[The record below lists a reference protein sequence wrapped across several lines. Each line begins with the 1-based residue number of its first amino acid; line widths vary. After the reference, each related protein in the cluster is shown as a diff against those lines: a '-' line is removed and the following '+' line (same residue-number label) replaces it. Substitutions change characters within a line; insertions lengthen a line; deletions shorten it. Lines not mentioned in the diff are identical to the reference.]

1 MVAIKNADADAFA
14 ARPDAARPIVLLY
27 GPDAGLVRE
36 RAERIIRGSVEDLND
51 PFALVRLEGDDLASN
66 PSRLPEEAHTVPL
79 FGGKR
84 AIWIKAGGRNF
95 APAVEMVLA
104 TPPVDCRIVI
114 EAGELRKTSPLRTAC
129 EKAKAAAAIG
139 CFADNER
146 DLARLIDEEMRA
158 AKLTISPEAR
168 ASLVILIGG
177 DRQASRSEIRKLA
190 LYAHGKERVELEDV
204 LAVVADASALALDA
218 VIDAAFAGKT
228 GETEA
233 QFAKALDA
241 GTSAGSIV
249 GATLRHVGQLHKAR
263 LALEAGERTDQ
274 ALYSFVPPVHF
285 SRKTQV
291 EAALSGWTSGRLA
304 RAMDAFAVALLEVRR
319 TPALADAIGHR
330 ALIDVA
336 RSGPRRGLSDPTH

>member
-14 ARPDAARPIVLLY
+14 AKPDAARPIVLLY

-36 RAERIIRGSVEDLND
+36 RAERIIRGSVEDIND

-95 APAVEMVLA
+95 APAVEMLLS
-104 TPPVDCRIVI
+104 TPPIDCRVVI

-129 EKAKAAAAIG
+129 EKAKAAAAIA

-158 AKLTISPEAR
+158 AKLAIAPEAR
-168 ASLVILIGG
+168 AALVSLIGG

-228 GETEA
+228 GEAEA

-241 GTSAGSIV
+241 GTSAGTIV
-249 GATLRHVGQLHKAR
+249 GAALRHVAQLHKAR
-263 LALEAGERTDQ
+263 LAVEAGERTDQ

-285 SRKTQV
+285 SRKAQV
-291 EAALSGWTSGRLA
+291 ESALSAWTSARLA
-304 RAMDAFAVALLEVRR
+304 RAMDVLAAASLEVRR
-319 TPALADAIGHR
+319 TSALADAIGQR
-330 ALIDVA
+330 ALLDIA
-336 RSGPRRGLSDPTH
+336 RAGTKRGDR